1 MGLST
6 LVIAQSAPAEERLR
20 AALHDGVPDAAI
32 VAAPEAQAE
41 LGHAGKPDLIV
52 VELPPGRSAPDAVAA
67 IVQQHPFVPVVAFG
81 TSIEDDLIEHCLRA
95 GAASY
100 LPAHYGRE
108 QCALVLRLAALGVG
122 HRPNLLRAPRA
133 EGSIVHGDA
142 AAADAHAHQHRLTPR
157 QIEVLAHAV
166 EGLSNRQ
173 IATRLHVT
181 EGVVRLHMSEIYRR
195 LGVERRA
202 EAIVKAMRIKE
213 VIRALV
219 GHGENG
225 KDMLDWLLPHVTHR
239 QLGKG
244 EVIFR
249 KGDPGREMYYLQRGD
264 VHLEEIDVQMRPG
277 EIFGEIGVFAPD
289 HRRTCTARC
298 LTDVDLFCLDSEQ
311 VKSMYYL
318 NPQFALHVVTLLARR
333 LMADRDRS
341 N

>member
-1 MGLST
+1 MGLSI

-20 AALHDGVPDAAI
+20 VALHEAIPDAQSR
-32 VAAPEAQAE
+32 VAPLAQAE
-41 LGHAGKPDLIV
+41 AGRCGNADLVIL
-52 VELPPGRSAPDAVAA
+52 ELPHDRSAADTVTVIA
-67 IVQQHPFVPVVAFG
+67 QQHPFVPVVAFG
-81 TSIEDDLIEHCLRA
+81 MSIDDAVIEHCLRA
-95 GAASY
+95 GALSY
-100 LPAHYGRE
+100 LPAHYSSE
-108 QCALVLRLAALGVG
+108 PCALVLRLAAQGIG
-122 HRPNLLRAPRA
+122 HRPNLVRATGFDAMSGRGEPSPA
-133 EGSIVHGDA
+133 EAQS
-142 AAADAHAHQHRLTPR
+142 HQHRLTPR
-157 QIEVLAHAV
+157 QVEVLAHAV

-173 IATRLHVT
+173 IANRLQVS

-195 LGVERRA
+195 LNVERRA

-244 EVIFR
+244 RVIFR
-249 KGDPGREMYYLQRGD
+249 KGDPGREMYYLQRGN
-264 VHLEEIDVQMRPG
+264 VQLEEIDVQMRPG

-333 LMADRDRS
+333 LMADRNRS
-341 N
+341 H

>member
-20 AALHDGVPDAAI
+20 AALHDAFPDAHIA
-32 VAAPEAQAE
+32 AAPFAHFEVAQS
-41 LGHAGKPDLIV
+41 GRPDLIV
-52 VELPPGRSAPDAVAA
+52 LELPLDGAAGDAVAA
-67 IVQQHPFVPVVAFG
+67 IGRQRAFVPIVAVG
-81 TSIEDDLIEHCLRA
+81 LSIDEHVIEQCLRS
-95 GAASY
+95 GALSY
-100 LPAHYGRE
+100 LPAHYGTE
-108 QCALVLRLAALGVG
+108 SCALVLRLAAQGVG
-122 HRPNLLRAPRA
+122 HRPNLLRVGHAETVTDTTAPTP
-133 EGSIVHGDA
+133 SDTQ
-142 AAADAHAHQHRLTPR
+142 AHQHRLTPR

-173 IATRLHVT
+173 IAARLQVT

-213 VIRALV
+213 VIRGLV

-225 KDMLDWLLPHVTHR
+225 KDVLDWLLPHVTHR
-239 QLGKG
+239 QLAKG
-244 EVIFR
+244 ELIFR
-249 KGDPGREMYYLQRGD
+249 KGDPGREMYYLQRGN
-264 VHLEEIDVQMRPG
+264 VHLEEIDVEMRPG

-289 HRRTCTARC
+289 HRRTCSARC
-298 LTDVDLFCLDSEQ
+298 ITDVDLFCLDSEQ

-333 LMADRDRS
+333 LMADRDRA

>member
-20 AALHDGVPDAAI
+20 AALHDAIPDAHIA
-32 VAAPEAQAE
+32 VAPPAHCAAAPSGQ
-41 LGHAGKPDLIV
+41 HDLIV
-52 VELPPGRSAPDAVAA
+52 LELPPDQSAVELVSAL
-67 IVQQHPFVPVVAFG
+67 VQQHGSTPVVVVGA
-81 TSIEDDLIEHCLRA
+81 SIEEAFIDRCLRA
-95 GAASY
+95 GALSY
-100 LPAHYGRE
+100 LPTHYPSE
-108 QCALVLRLAALGVG
+108 PCALVLRLAAQGVG
-122 HRPNLLRAPRA
+122 HRPNMLRAGNHEVANGLGGP
-133 EGSIVHGDA
+133 VP
-142 AAADAHAHQHRLTPR
+142 ADAQSPQYRLTPR
-157 QIEVLAHAV
+157 QVEVLAHAV

-173 IATRLHVT
+173 ISARLQVT

-195 LGVERRA
+195 LGVERRS

-225 KDMLDWLLPHVTHR
+225 KDVLDWLLPHVTHR

-244 EVIFR
+244 DLIFR
-249 KGDPGREMYYLQRGD
+249 KGDPGREMYYLQRGN
-264 VHLEEIDVQMRPG
+264 VQLEEIDVQMRPG

-298 LTDVDLFCLDSEQ
+298 LTPVDLFCLDSEQ

-333 LMADRDRS
+333 LMADRDRAS
-341 N
+341 